1 MGQPPNI
8 IAHQG
13 TVEDW
18 VIENRALQDHVFHI
32 HQIHFKVLEINGEP
46 VPDSGLRDTIDI
58 PYYDE
63 KGPYPSVRL
72 RMDFRDPKILGTF
85 VFHCHILQ
93 HQDQGMMGTI
103 HVAPPGRPTSISMEA
118 SEHNVTLY
126 DVFSITTK
134 LLNADAKAAKGSVQF
149 VVDDSQTSKAALANG
164 EARFTGRISKP
175 GKHVITA
182 IYLGDT
188 NLAPS
193 PSTSLS
199 VNVVSSFFTL
209 SPSPDLELKLPSH
222 SASSPLTVNAVG
234 GFNQPVQLGCAL
246 PKELKGASCSVIPSV
261 INGSGTAM
269 LTIANEGDVAS
280 TEGANRGTLGLPR
293 GNYPITFLRS
303 AEVAMWKSEKHSL

>member
-1 MGQPPNI
+1 MFFRMGQPPNI

-32 HQIHFKVLEINGEP
+32 HQIHFKVLEINGRP

-63 KGPYPSVRL
+63 KGPYPSVKL

-85 VFHCHILQ
+85 VFHCHIRQ

-126 DVFSITTK
+126 DVFSITAK

-149 VVDDSQTSKAALANG
+149 VVDDSQTSEAALANG
-164 EARFTGRISKP
+164 EARLTGRISKP

-182 IYLGDT
+182 TYLGT
-188 NLAPS
+188 QTWRLRHPLRC
-193 PSTSLS
+193 PSTL
-199 VNVVSSFFTL
+199 
-209 SPSPDLELKLPSH
+209 
-222 SASSPLTVNAVG
+222 
-234 GFNQPVQLGCAL
+234 
-246 PKELKGASCSVIPSV
+246 
-261 INGSGTAM
+261 
-269 LTIANEGDVAS
+269 
-280 TEGANRGTLGLPR
+280 
-293 GNYPITFLRS
+293 
-303 AEVAMWKSEKHSL
+303 